1 MTAKGTSDLKQGILA
16 GSRSSRRNFNSQEV
30 TMRHWILAVVSLFAI
45 STLGQ
50 AQEIP
55 TPRAL
60 AHVSFGAGGA
70 FAGDGTAAIMQVS
83 GGGEGLI
90 YKGLGAGGE
99 IGYLFP
105 RQAAGEGFGLLSTN
119 GFYHFPSAGSLRSV
133 IPFVTAGYSLAFR
146 NGSANLMNF
155 GGGVDYWFSEHAGL
169 RLEARDHVWPGDCRC
184 STAHLVTFRIGLVGR

>member
-1 MTAKGTSDLKQGILA
+1 
-16 GSRSSRRNFNSQEV
+16 
-30 TMRHWILAVVSLFAI
+30 MRHWILAVASLFAI

-70 FAGDGTAAIMQVS
+70 FAGDGAAAIMQVS

-90 YKGLGAGGE
+90 YKGLGAGEE

-146 NGSANLMNF
+146 NGSANLVNF
-155 GGGVDYWFSEHAGL
+155 GGGVDWWASEHAGL
-169 RLEARDHVWPGDCRC
+169 RLEVRDHVWPGEF
-184 STAHLVTFRIGLVGR
+184 STPHFLTFRIGLVGR